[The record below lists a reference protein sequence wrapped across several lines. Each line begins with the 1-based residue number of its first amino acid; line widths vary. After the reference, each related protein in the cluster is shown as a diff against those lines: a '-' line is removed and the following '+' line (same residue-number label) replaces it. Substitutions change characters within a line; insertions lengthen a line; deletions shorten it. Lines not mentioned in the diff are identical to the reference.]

1 MDFVCPGDPAV
12 RLIPKT
18 PPPNPCSRP
27 PRRLFFPTVF
37 FLRVYMSFYRDVGDS
52 SRSLQVWDGRRFG
65 PCFADLYPFGFDFDD
80 DSVRCSS
87 AASRPRFVDLLL
99 LLM

>member
-27 PRRLFFPTVF
+27 PRRLFFSHCFF
-37 FLRVYMSFYRDVGDS
+37 FLRVYMSFYR
-52 SRSLQVWDGRRFG
+52 SLQVWDGRHFG
-65 PCFADLYPFGFDFDD
+65 PCFADLYPFAFDFDD
-80 DSVRCSS
+80 DSVCCSS
-87 AASRPRFVDLLL
+87 AAWRPRFVDLLL